1 MDANVSF
8 AIISLL
14 ISACLVLKAVDRS
27 RDTSASL
34 YKCLTG
40 ELVYR
45 HDRCI
50 TKESAKLY
58 GLAYALAAVSYTH
71 LDVYKRQLWEDIS
84 NFQNLVLSKCVSRWK
99 LERSIM

>member
-1 MDANVSF
+1 MLPDHLLFFLIGFVVLYFTTRNCPCQSF
-8 AIISLL
+8 FDFFEIFFAVKGI
-14 ISACLVLKAVDRS
+14 AVDPALVLEAVDRS

-58 GLAYALAAVSYTH
+58 GLAYALADHRDHS
-71 LDVYKRQLWEDIS
+71 
-84 NFQNLVLSKCVSRWK
+84 
-99 LERSIM
+99 